1 MEIYYLWRLL
11 NLWMGLWVNGFMGG
25 WIGSCQIAEN
35 RINLELIQ
43 IITSRK
49 GSLRRLCFYTCL
61 SVHRGGG
68 IPACLAGGIPTCLA
82 GLQGG
87 LQANTQGEVE
97 GSGQGVSRPT
107 PGGLR
112 SFNSN
117 SVVMVKI
124 NQAHTQGGLQAN
136 TQGVSRPTPRRVSPG
151 PHPGCVCIPAC
162 TEADTTT
169 PWMAIATGSM
179 HPTGMHSC
187 LILCEHL

>member
-1 MEIYYLWRLL
+1 
-11 NLWMGLWVNGFMGG
+11 MGLWVNGFMGG

-68 IPACLAGGIPTCLA
+68 IPACLAGGIPACLA

-87 LQANTQGEVE
+87 LQAHTQGKVE

-107 PGGLR
+107 PGG
-112 SFNSN
+112 SPGPHPGGF
-117 SVVMVKI
+117 
-124 NQAHTQGGLQAN
+124 QAHTQGGLQAN

-151 PHPGCVCIPAC
+151 PHPGGVCIPAC
-162 TEADTTT
+162 TEADTTN

-179 HPTGMHSC
+179 HPTGMPTYGWMYG
-187 LILCEHL
+187 LADGWMGKRVD